1 MSGRLLQLA
10 WRNLWRNRRR
20 TFITMTA
27 IAFGYVMLLFV
38 ACLMAGLRW
47 QMIENGTS
55 LVMSQIQVHSPAY
68 YPSRS
73 IQKTLG
79 GNNGTDV
86 SKLLAAITADRRV
99 YAAAPRVYGYGLLSA
114 AHRSAGVELMGIV
127 PDQESKVTIL
137 NKQLAKGS
145 YLTAQVPKG
154 VVIGDKLASTIGI
167 DVNSQIVLLT
177 QAADGAIGND
187 LYTVVG
193 VFHTGLDAADRSLI
207 LMSLPALQDLLHLAP
222 AQIHEV
228 GIKLNNITAASVVAA
243 ALQTKLSKT
252 LPVRVMAWPELAPE
266 LANYIQFNHG
276 ITFVLF
282 FIFFLLAVIGVMN
295 TMLMAVFERT
305 RELGMLMAL
314 GMRPSQI
321 IYLIMTEATG
331 LALASLVVG
340 AALGIPRPL
349 VPAGARPR
357 LGGSHRRRDLRR
369 GSSSRPLV
377 VRPPGFSRLQPG
389 RGRTR
394 RDGSGLCALSGV
406 ASLALPADRSD
417 SQGLAIEK
425 HSPTGEDQLAQSLAQ
440 STRHCAHCAGAG
452 FGPRTSAHLSR
463 SAGRRPRADHRR
475 RSAVWSRPRGDRG
488 QGLSSFK
495 LRRVTSAR

>member
-1 MSGRLLQLA
+1 MSAQ
-10 WRNLWRNRRR
+10 
-20 TFITMTA
+20 
-27 IAFGYVMLLFV
+27 
-38 ACLMAGLRW
+38 
-47 QMIENGTS
+47 
-55 LVMSQIQVHSPAY
+55 
-68 YPSRS
+68 
-73 IQKTLG
+73 
-79 GNNGTDV
+79 
-86 SKLLAAITADRRV
+86 LLAAITADRRV

-127 PDQESKVTIL
+127 PDQEPKVTIL
-137 NKQLAKGS
+137 NKQIAKGS

-167 DVNSQIVLLT
+167 ESNSQIVLLT
-177 QAADGAIGND
+177 QAADGSMGND

-193 VFHTGLDAADRSLI
+193 DFSHRSRCGRPQLI

-228 GIKLNNITAASVVAA
+228 GIKLNNITAARRRGCRACRSSS
-243 ALQTKLSKT
+243 SKT

-340 AALGIPRPL
+340 AALG
-349 VPAGARPR
+349 VPVLWYLQEHGLD
-357 LGGSHRRRDLRR
+357 LGGATGAVISVA
-369 GSSSRPLV
+369 GV
-377 VRPPGFSRLQPG
+377 VVGHLWYG
-389 RGRTR
+389 RQDFPAYSQAAVGTR
-394 RDGSGLCALSGV
+394 RDGSGLCALSGL
-406 ASLALPADRSD
+406 ASLALPPDRSD
-417 SQGLAIEK
+417 SQGLA
-425 HSPTGEDQLAQSLAQ
+425 H
-440 STRHCAHCAGAG
+440 
-452 FGPRTSAHLSR
+452 
-463 SAGRRPRADHRR
+463 
-475 RSAVWSRPRGDRG
+475 
-488 QGLSSFK
+488 
-495 LRRVTSAR
+495 